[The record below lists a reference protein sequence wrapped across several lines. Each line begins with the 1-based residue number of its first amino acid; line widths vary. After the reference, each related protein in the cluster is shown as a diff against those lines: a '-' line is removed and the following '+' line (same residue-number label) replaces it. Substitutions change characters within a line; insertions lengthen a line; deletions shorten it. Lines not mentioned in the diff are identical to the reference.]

1 MSADP
6 GRRVEVT
13 ESRHFRLSYDHHF
26 AGRAFG
32 ARVLDMLENARRHLV
47 TSFDASPAGAFPPK
61 ELSLRWYAHV
71 FERRAFIDGFWFST
85 ALAVC
90 SATLAV
96 IIGTATSF
104 VLVRHE
110 FPGRELVNTL
120 ILAPLMVPQ
129 VVAGLGFLIFF
140 TKTGVTNSFLGIMMS
155 HVVLAVPFVVRV
167 VSARLYGFPISVE
180 EAAMT
185 LGAGR
190 LLTMWRVTLPMIKE
204 AILAAG
210 IFAFAISFD
219 NFNLSVFL
227 VRGRGTLPV
236 EIYSYARTEG
246 DPTVAAIS
254 TLLMLL
260 GAVALAGALRLVDLD
275 TLARTKR

>member
-1 MSADP
+1 MSDTATP
-6 GRRVEVT
+6 VT
-13 ESRHFRLSYDHHF
+13 RIGLLVRLAVF
-26 AGRAFG
+26 TAA
-32 ARVLDMLENARRHLV
+32 MLLVVPYLIVFV
-47 TSFDASPAGAFPPK
+47 TSFDPSPAGVFPPQGF
-61 ELSLRWYAHV
+61 SLRWYANV
-71 FERRAFIDGFWFST
+71 FERHAFIDGFWLST
-85 ALAVC
+85 GLAVC

-96 IIGTATSF
+96 TIGTAASF

-110 FPGRELVNTL
+110 FPGREVVNTL

-140 TKTGVTNSFLGIMMS
+140 TKTGVTNSFLGIMLS

-167 VSARLYGFPISVE
+167 VAARLYGFPISVE

-185 LGAGR
+185 LGASR
-190 LLTMWRVTLPMIKE
+190 LLTMWRITLPMIKD
-204 AILAAG
+204 ALFAAS
-210 IFAFAISFD
+210 IFAFVISFD

-260 GAVALAGALRLVDLD
+260 GAVALIGALRLLGLE